1 MQNTLVR
8 QFEALGLTAKG
19 KGGAAGGGDA
29 IDDDPVLNM
38 LSNK

>member
-19 KGGAAGGGDA
+19 KAGGTGGSDGE
-29 IDDDPVLNM
+29 DDDLVLSM